1 MQQRLLQLKGW
12 LLPSP
17 LPLSLSFFR
26 MLRKERGCY
35 IPCRKHLL
43 NMAQCSVDIARRVS
57 LCPRQNCWRKSPG
70 QRATKLRRRLQG
82 IYVAAQV
89 IIRSYRQLRMR
100 AKLENEVKYG

>member
-1 MQQRLLQLKGW
+1 MQQRLLQLKGSR
-12 LLPSP
+12 LLSP
-17 LPLSLSFFR
+17 RATKCSIL
-26 MLRKERGCY
+26 
-35 IPCRKHLL
+35 CRKHLL